1 MEMLELLKNYPGTL
15 KVNGKEFEN
24 VLQAIQAFG
33 EYQGRLVIE
42 LNTNIATTAP
52 SIAPIPTPPPWQEV
66 EEGKETEYVIKV
78 KQYMTKPASPSFDF
92 MDKWNNGVPMPMRIM
107 VGKKLKE
114 TKGMVKM
121 ELRGEIIQDNNPTC
135 MKCGRELTNPVSQYF
150 GIGPECGGHH
160 YISPFETDAEL
171 QQAIEETRKQL
182 QSVTWTGWVIKSALE
197 KFEPIRR
204 ESID

>member
-1 MEMLELLKNYPGTL
+1 MEMLELLKNYPGNL

-42 LNTNIATTAP
+42 LNTNTAT
-52 SIAPIPTPPPWQEV
+52 PTQPPRQEV
-66 EEGKETEYVIKV
+66 EEGKETEYIIKV
-78 KQYMTKPASPSFDF
+78 KQYMTRPASPSFDF

-121 ELRGEIIQDNNPTC
+121 ELRGEIIQEVNPVC

-171 QQAIEETRKQL
+171 RQAVAETRKQL
-182 QSVTWTGWVIKSALE
+182 QNITWTGWIIKSAIE
-197 KFEPIRR
+197 EQKIWEG
-204 ESID
+204 

>member
-1 MEMLELLKNYPGTL
+1 MLELLKNYPGNL

-42 LNTNIATTAP
+42 LNTNTVTPTQP
-52 SIAPIPTPPPWQEV
+52 SRQEV
-66 EEGKETEYVIKV
+66 EEGKETEYIIKV
-78 KQYMTKPASPSFDF
+78 KQYMTRPASPSFDF
-92 MDKWNNGVPMPMRIM
+92 MDKWNNGVPMPLRVM
-107 VGKKLKE
+107 VGRKLKE
-114 TKGMVKM
+114 TRGMVKM
-121 ELRGEIIQDNNPTC
+121 ELRGEIIQEVNPVC

-171 QQAIEETRKQL
+171 RQAVAETRKQL
-182 QSVTWTGWVIKSALE
+182 QNITWTGWIIKSAIE
-197 KFEPIRR
+197 EQKIWEG
-204 ESID
+204 

>member
-1 MEMLELLKNYPGTL
+1 MLELLKNYPGNL

-42 LNTNIATTAP
+42 LNTNTAT
-52 SIAPIPTPPPWQEV
+52 PIQPPRQEV
-66 EEGKETEYVIKV
+66 EEGKEMEYIIKV
-78 KQYMTKPASPSFDF
+78 KQYMTKPATPSFDF

-121 ELRGEIIQDNNPTC
+121 ELRGEIIQEVNPVC
-135 MKCGRELTNPVSQYF
+135 MKCGRTLTNPVSQYF
-150 GIGPECGGHH
+150 GIGPECGGHN
-160 YISPFETDAEL
+160 YINPFETDAEL
-171 QQAIEETRKQL
+171 RQAVAETRKQL
-182 QSVTWTGWVIKSALE
+182 QNITWTGWIIKSAIE
-197 KFEPIRR
+197 EQKIWEG
-204 ESID
+204 

>member
-1 MEMLELLKNYPGTL
+1 MLELLKNYSGKL

-24 VLQAIQAFG
+24 VTQAIQSFSG
-33 EYQGRLVIE
+33 YQGRLVVE
-42 LNTNIATTAP
+42 LNTDIVT
-52 SIAPIPTPPPWQEV
+52 PTQPPRQEV

-78 KQYMTKPASPSFDF
+78 KQYMTKPATPSFDF
-92 MDKWNNGVPMPMRIM
+92 MDKWNNGVPMPLRVM

-121 ELRGEIIQDNNPTC
+121 ELRGEIIQEVNPVC

-160 YISPFETDAEL
+160 YVNPFETEAEL
-171 QQAIEETRKQL
+171 RQAVAETRKQL
-182 QSVTWTGWVIKSALE
+182 QKITWTGWIIKSAIE
-197 KFEPIRR
+197 EQKIWEG
-204 ESID
+204 

>member
-1 MEMLELLKNYPGTL
+1 MLELLKNYPGTL

-24 VLQAIQAFG
+24 VTQAIQFFSG
-33 EYQGRLVIE
+33 YQGRLVIE
-42 LNTNIATTAP
+42 LNANTVT
-52 SIAPIPTPPPWQEV
+52 PTPPSRQEV

-78 KQYMTKPASPSFDF
+78 KQYMTKPATPSFDF

-121 ELRGEIIQDNNPTC
+121 ELRGELIIQEVNPVC

-150 GIGPECGGHH
+150 GIGPECGGHN
-160 YISPFETDAEL
+160 YINPFETEAEL
-171 QQAIEETRKQL
+171 RQAVEETRKKL
-182 QSVTWTGWVIKSALE
+182 QSITWTGWVIKSAIE
-197 KFEPIRR
+197 EQKIWEG
-204 ESID
+204 

>member
-1 MEMLELLKNYPGTL
+1 MLELLKNYPGNL

-42 LNTNIATTAP
+42 LNTNTAT
-52 SIAPIPTPPPWQEV
+52 PIQPPRQEV
-66 EEGKETEYVIKV
+66 EEGKEMEYIIKV
-78 KQYMTKPASPSFDF
+78 KQYMTKPATPSFDF

-121 ELRGEIIQDNNPTC
+121 ELRGEIIQEVNPVC
-135 MKCGRELTNPVSQYF
+135 MKCGRTLTNPVSQYF
-150 GIGPECGGHH
+150 GIGPECGGHN
-160 YISPFETDAEL
+160 YINPFETDAEL
-171 QQAIEETRKQL
+171 RQAVAETRKQL
-182 QSVTWTGWVIKSALE
+182 QNITWTGWIIKS
-197 KFEPIRR
+197 
-204 ESID
+204 SIEEQKIWEG

>member
-1 MEMLELLKNYPGTL
+1 MTVEMLELLKDYSGNL

-42 LNTNIATTAP
+42 LNTKSTLP
-52 SIAPIPTPPPWQEV
+52 SRQEV

-78 KQYMTKPASPSFDF
+78 KRYMTEPASPSFDF

-107 VGKKLKE
+107 VGRKLEE
-114 TKGMVKM
+114 TRGMVKM
-121 ELRGEIIQDNNPTC
+121 ELRGEIIQEVNPVC
-135 MKCGRELTNPVSQYF
+135 MKCGRTLTNPVSQYF

-171 QQAIEETRKQL
+171 RQAVAETRKQL
-182 QSVTWTGWVIKSALE
+182 QNITWTGWIIKSAIE
-197 KFEPIRR
+197 EQKIWEG
-204 ESID
+204 

>member
-1 MEMLELLKNYPGTL
+1 MLELLKNYPGTL

-24 VLQAIQAFG
+24 VTQAIQFFSG
-33 EYQGRLVIE
+33 YQGRLVIE
-42 LNTNIATTAP
+42 LNANTVT
-52 SIAPIPTPPPWQEV
+52 PTPPPRQEV

-78 KQYMTKPASPSFDF
+78 KQYMTKPATPSFDF

-121 ELRGEIIQDNNPTC
+121 ELRGELIIQEVNPVC

-150 GIGPECGGHH
+150 GIGPECGGHN
-160 YISPFETDAEL
+160 YINPFETEAEL
-171 QQAIEETRKQL
+171 RQAVEETRKKL
-182 QSVTWTGWVIKSALE
+182 QSITWTGWVIKSAIE
-197 KFEPIRR
+197 EQKIWEG
-204 ESID
+204 